1 MKGSRRCIFWN
12 VYSHS
17 VLTYGIYRAI
27 LKPSLRDKYK
37 CARRKTQTADPMEVQ
52 PCINRK

>member
-27 LKPSLRDKYK
+27 LKPSLRDNYK
-37 CARRKTQTADPMEVQ
+37 CARRETQTADPMEVQ

>member
-12 VYSHS
+12 VYSRS
-17 VLTYGIYRAI
+17 ILTYGIYRAI